1 MPLYEYQCKGCGKVE
16 TLNSTYPALPDLLA
30 LLECRLCG
38 SGTFKRVW
46 GFSYVRPMQAG
57 YNPSVGKHISNM
69 AQLKSEFSRMS
80 DEAEMVTGN
89 PHNFQPIDPMDKK
102 ALGVTDEGLAS
113 THDHLISEG
122 KTQEAKRLLKP

>member
-1 MPLYEYQCKGCGKVE
+1 MTTYEYKCTECGTTGTDDRRLQGEFLKLAGCA
-16 TLNSTYPALPDLLA
+16 N
-30 LLECRLCG
+30 CG
-38 SGTFKRVW
+38 TRGTIKRVF
-46 GFSYVRPMQAG
+46 GFSYIKPMQAG

>member
-1 MPLYEYQCKGCGKVE
+1 MTTYEYKCRDCGGFAYDEIRWTKE
-16 TLNSTYPALPDLLA
+16 Q
-30 LLECRLCG
+30 LEAMFSCACG
-38 SGTFKRVW
+38 GDNGFRRVF
-46 GFSYVRPMQAG
+46 GFSYIKPMQAG

-102 ALGVTDEGLAS
+102 ALGVTDEGLSS